1 MRNNEWEMYSQ
12 VIEFSSLR
20 ELYDSVVQIEKGKG
34 VTDTLSW
41 EEFKERFQPLLK
53 NTPTEYRHL
62 DVSVSSAGKIVE
74 SYEGR
79 RKEINLSQ
87 GG

>member
-1 MRNNEWEMYSQ
+1 MYSQ

-20 ELYDSVVQIEKGKG
+20 ELYDSVVQIERGQG
-34 VTDTLSW
+34 VSDTISW

-62 DVSVSSAGKIVE
+62 DVSVSNAGKIVE
-74 SYEGR
+74 SYGGI
-79 RKEINLSQ
+79 RKEIDLSQ

>member
-1 MRNNEWEMYSQ
+1 MYSQ

-20 ELYDSVVQIEKGKG
+20 ELYDSVVQIDRGEGL
-34 VTDTLSW
+34 TDTVSW

-62 DVSVSSAGKIVE
+62 DVSVSSTGKIVE
-74 SYEGR
+74 SYDGR

>member
-1 MRNNEWEMYSQ
+1 MYSQ

-20 ELYDSVVQIEKGKG
+20 ELYDSVVQIERGQG
-34 VTDTLSW
+34 VSDTISW
-41 EEFKERFQPLLK
+41 EEFKGQFQHILQ

-62 DVSVSSAGKIVE
+62 DVSVSNAGKVIE
-74 SYEGR
+74 SYGGS